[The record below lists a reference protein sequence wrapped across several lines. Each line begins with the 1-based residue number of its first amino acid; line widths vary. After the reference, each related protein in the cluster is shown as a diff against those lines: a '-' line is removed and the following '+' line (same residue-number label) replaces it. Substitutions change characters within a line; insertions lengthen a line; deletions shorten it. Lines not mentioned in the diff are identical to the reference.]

1 MKGDST
7 TQVFRIRPGVQL
19 SANIS
24 MMKVVTGK
32 ITSNSTVTTAK
43 MRKRQGISLRK
54 VGGPKSGGQPCQ
66 QNEAEAN
73 QSWDDQM
80 YSNPQYQRHMNQRG
94 QPLHERCAK
103 EASLSCLRGR
113 DSSLHQVFGA
123 LVRNQKGS
131 HIPRH
136 HRQDFTSS

>member
-1 MKGDST
+1 MPATPADHSGEFYNHLQPIDHRT
-7 TQVFRIRPGVQL
+7 YTQRLVAFVLYMAKQKVHDEHQ
-19 SANIS
+19 SARNVEI
-24 MMKVVTGK
+24 
-32 ITSNSTVTTAK
+32 IIQDA
-43 MRKRQGISLRK
+43 R
-54 VGGPKSGGQPCQ
+54 
-66 QNEAEAN
+66 NEAEAN